1 MLNPIQD
8 LQIER
13 LQHQLMVFKA
23 VYEEKIKNGIEYSSL
38 KPIEIHIRELER
50 AIREFLA
57 YAEEGRV

>member
-1 MLNPIQD
+1 MINQTQD

-13 LQHQLMVFKA
+13 LKEQLTLFKA
-23 VYEEKIKNGIEYSSL
+23 VYEEKIRKGLEYSSL

-57 YAEEGRV
+57 YP